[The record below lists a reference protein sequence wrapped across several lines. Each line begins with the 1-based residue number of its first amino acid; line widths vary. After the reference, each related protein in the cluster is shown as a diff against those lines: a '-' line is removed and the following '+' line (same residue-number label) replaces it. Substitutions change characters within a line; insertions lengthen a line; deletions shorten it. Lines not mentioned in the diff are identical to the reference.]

1 MTSPGWI
8 AALGVTLLMQ
18 AVASFLGQSLPVLAP
33 LITENAGMSPESIG
47 HLSAVVA
54 GGTVLFLLL
63 GSPFLARWGPVRT
76 LQFGAVLSAV
86 AMLVAGFGTPAAL
99 LLASLLIGIGY
110 GPSPPAGSRILAATA
125 PPGHRSLIFSVK
137 QAGAPLGGACAG
149 LITAPIA
156 AALGWSSALLA
167 TVGISI
173 LAALVIQPFKRGLD
187 RERDTSQRLD
197 WNTVLRREAWLAPM
211 LALRQHPML
220 PPLTLL
226 AMSFATLQG
235 CLFTFTVTW
244 LTVQQGLS
252 LVEAGV
258 AFACLQASGVV
269 ARIVLGWLADR
280 TGRPMRNLLVQ
291 AMLASLCALAFGA
304 MPQGLPHGVINLLA
318 AAAGFLAVSWNGI
331 YLAEVARLVPPGQI
345 ALATAGSTLFTFM
358 AYLAAPALFALIV
371 SWSGGWSLPFTL
383 AAGQLGVVAL
393 LVALAL
399 RRAARLTAGR

>member
-1 MTSPGWI
+1 M
-8 AALGVTLLMQ
+8 
-18 AVASFLGQSLPVLAP
+18 
-33 LITENAGMSPESIG
+33 
-47 HLSAVVA
+47 
-54 GGTVLFLLL
+54 
-63 GSPFLARWGPVRT
+63 
-76 LQFGAVLSAV
+76 
-86 AMLVAGFGTPAAL
+86 
-99 LLASLLIGIGY
+99 
-110 GPSPPAGSRILAATA
+110 
-125 PPGHRSLIFSVK
+125 
-137 QAGAPLGGACAG
+137 
-149 LITAPIA
+149 
-156 AALGWSSALLA
+156 
-167 TVGISI
+167 GISI